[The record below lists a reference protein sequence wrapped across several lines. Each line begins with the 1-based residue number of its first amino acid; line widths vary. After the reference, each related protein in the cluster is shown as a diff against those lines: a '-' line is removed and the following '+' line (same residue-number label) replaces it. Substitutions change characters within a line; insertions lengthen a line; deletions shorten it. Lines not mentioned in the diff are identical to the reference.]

1 MKTELRGEG
10 LLIQDTDVDIVIMCD
25 KYKKGRRKRKKDSI
39 IASTNQWKDLEK
51 YVQGRCPE
59 RLSSQADLTAN

>member
-10 LLIQDTDVDIVIMCD
+10 LLIQDTEVDIVTMCD
-25 KYKKGRRKRKKDSI
+25 KYKKRKEKKDSI
-39 IASTNQWKDLEK
+39 IASSNQWKDLEK

-59 RLSSQADLTAN
+59 RLSSQADLTVN